1 MGRVAMHEL
10 GIMQSALAA
19 VLDQAR
25 THQAA
30 RVNRI
35 VLRIGRLAG
44 VDPEAL
50 AFAFDVVTKD
60 TPAAGAALTI
70 DHVPARAR
78 CTHCAEDFEVESGW
92 IFTCPRCSRLS
103 GELVQGRELEL
114 SRIEMT

>member
-1 MGRVAMHEL
+1 MHEL

-25 THQAA
+25 AHQAV

-50 AFAFDVVTKD
+50 AFAFDVVTRD
-60 TPAAGAALTI
+60 TPAAGAALEI

-78 CTHCAEDFEVESGW
+78 CVQCAEDFAVDSGW

-103 GELVQGRELEL
+103 GELIQGREMEL

>member
-1 MGRVAMHEL
+1 MGQFAMHEL

-50 AFAFDVVTKD
+50 AFAFDVVAKD
-60 TPAAGAALTI
+60 TLASGATLEI
-70 DHVPARAR
+70 DAVPGRAR
-78 CTHCAEDFEVESGW
+78 CAHCSEVFQVDAGW
-92 IFTCPRCSRLS
+92 IFACPRCSRLS
-103 GELVQGRELEL
+103 GDLTQGRELEL

>member
-1 MGRVAMHEL
+1 MHEL
-10 GIMQSALAA
+10 GIMQSALAT
-19 VLDQAR
+19 VLEQAR
-25 THQAA
+25 AHQAA

-50 AFAFDVVTKD
+50 AFAFEIVTKD
-60 TPAAGAALTI
+60 TPAAGATLAI
-70 DHVPARAR
+70 EPVVARAR
-78 CTHCAEDFEVESGW
+78 CAHCAEDFAVESGW

-103 GELVQGRELEL
+103 GELIEGRELEL

>member
-1 MGRVAMHEL
+1 MHEL

-44 VDPEAL
+44 VDAEAL
-50 AFAFDVVTKD
+50 AFAFEVVAKD
-60 TPAAGAALTI
+60 TPAAGATLAI
-70 DHVPARAR
+70 DPVPARAR
-78 CTHCAEDFEVESGW
+78 CAHCAEDFEVESGW
-92 IFTCPRCSRLS
+92 IFTCPRCARLS
-103 GELVQGRELEL
+103 GDLVQGRELEL

>member
-1 MGRVAMHEL
+1 MGRLAMHEL

-19 VLDQAR
+19 VLEQAR

-30 RVNRI
+30 RVDRI

-44 VDPEAL
+44 VDAEAL

-60 TPAAGAALTI
+60 TPAAGAALEI
-70 DHVPARAR
+70 EPVAARAR
-78 CTHCAEDFEVESGW
+78 CAQCAEDFIVASGW

-103 GELVQGRELEL
+103 GELIAGRELEL
-114 SRIEMT
+114 SRIEMS